1 VLGFFSGC
9 RFTPLAVVVDPDRQN
24 EAYAVL
30 SSRDEAKSILDEPPN
45 NRRIE
50 GRYINLS
57 LASIDEYS

>member
-1 VLGFFSGC
+1 MLKFFSGC
-9 RFTPLAVVVDPDRQN
+9 NFSPLAVVVDPDRQN